1 VESVAQKYGYAPNE
15 ERLAQYRAQLTARDS
30 TSTASMLRDIERKGR
45 TEAEHI
51 LGDMVHRAIA
61 YGLDVP
67 LLGIA
72 YSNLQAYEIQRL
84 DQ

>member
-1 VESVAQKYGYAPNE
+1 
-15 ERLAQYRAQLTARDS
+15 
-30 TSTASMLRDIERKGR
+30 MLRDIERKGR

-67 LLGIA
+67 LLKIA